1 MSNKALSIELGAKA
15 AENAALQKQIETKR
29 AKVKELEERIKN
41 SHAKIR
47 TAFATVG
54 LALPDNPTPEDFDNG
69 LAALEGYNARMQ
81 QLADAQ
87 VMACGF
93 APESARERLG
103 QSFADCFEPKK

>member
-1 MSNKALSIELGAKA
+1 MSNKAASIALGAKA
-15 AENAALQKQIETKR
+15 AENAALKKQIETNR
-29 AKVKELEERIKN
+29 AKVAALEERIKN
-41 SHAKIR
+41 SHAKLQ
-47 TAFATVG
+47 TAFAKVG

-69 LAALEGYNARMQ
+69 LAALDAFNVRTQ

-103 QSFADCFEPKK
+103 QSFAACFEPKR

>member
-41 SHAKIR
+41 SHAKLQ
-47 TAFATVG
+47 TAFAKVG

-93 APESARERLG
+93 DPEAARERLS
-103 QSFADCFEPKK
+103 QSFAACFEPKK